1 MFCKLF
7 KRAYLFKQLRHSF
20 NAVKT
25 FFSKHT
31 KNGRCDERIRNRKSL
46 VERGRKAEANR
57 GEKEVIKL
65 RFDINDILLLRDSLS
80 HWRIRLIKGKF
91 FLSKSFS

>member
-1 MFCKLF
+1 MQS
-7 KRAYLFKQLRHSF
+7 RP
-20 NAVKT
+20 
-25 FFSKHT
+25 FFRSTQKMVVMT
-31 KNGRCDERIRNRKSL
+31 KRIRNRKSS
-46 VERGRKAEANR
+46 VERGRKAEENR

-65 RFDINDILLLRDSLS
+65 RFDINDIFLLRDSLS

>member
-7 KRAYLFKQLRHSF
+7 KRTDLFKQLRQSF
-20 NAVKT
+20 NAVKA
-25 FFSKHT
+25 FLSKHT
-31 KNGRCDERIRNRKSL
+31 KNDRCDKRIRNRKIL
-46 VERGRKAEANR
+46 EERGRKAEENR
-57 GEKEVIKL
+57 GEKEVMKL